1 MKKVILNKCFGGFG
15 VSKEAYE
22 LYAKK
27 KGISIFRYTQE
38 DSRNKIYIYANDD
51 NTSLNF
57 YFTKD
62 FGNNVYISSEDFK
75 KYNLFLD
82 EDFREDKTLIEVVEE
97 LGEKANSM
105 YSNLK
110 IVEIPDNLDY
120 VIDDYDGIETLHQK
134 VQEW

>member
-82 EDFREDKTLIEVVEE
+82 EDFRDDKTLIEVIEE

-105 YSNLK
+105 YSDLK
-110 IVEIPDNLDY
+110 IAEIPDDLDY
-120 VIDDYDGIETLHQK
+120 VIDNYDGIETLHQK
-134 VQEW
+134 VKEW